1 MSTYRQQRDRQWA
14 RAIASFLKA
23 TQNKKATSMQLLNA
37 GKKLRRIVGA

>member
-1 MSTYRQQRDRQWA
+1 MSYDRDRDHQWT
-14 RAIASFLKA
+14 RAVAAFLKA